1 MIRMNIKEI
10 QQKIVQYGV
19 SLSTISAENIETGFL
34 SMNRINP
41 LENNQVLALSQETE
55 KILIQFV
62 QAFSN
67 IKFERYDSGNIF
79 QYVFDKVV
87 EVTYKVITDS
97 EIDTQFIPKEVYEYH
112 EPDLPEYIQLKLTN
126 KVGKLGIIHCRVID
140 YIEKNEYRTDDL
152 NTWLLP
158 LLLIATFIGIEFAQ
172 EIDLDDDS
180 EMKAFMNF

>member
-1 MIRMNIKEI
+1 MNIKEI

-19 SLSTISAENIETGFL
+19 SLSTISVENIETGFL

-62 QAFSN
+62 QAFSK

-172 EIDLDDDS
+172 EMDLDDD
-180 EMKAFMNF
+180 

>member
-19 SLSTISAENIETGFL
+19 SLSTISVENIETGFL

-67 IKFERYDSGNIF
+67 IKFEQYDSGNIF
-79 QYVFDKVV
+79 QYVFDKVI
-87 EVTYKVITDS
+87 EVTYKVT
-97 EIDTQFIPKEVYEYH
+97 
-112 EPDLPEYIQLKLTN
+112 KLSQVN
-126 KVGKLGIIHCRVID
+126 IHSSSD
-140 YIEKNEYRTDDL
+140 
-152 NTWLLP
+152 
-158 LLLIATFIGIEFAQ
+158 
-172 EIDLDDDS
+172 
-180 EMKAFMNF
+180 

>member
-1 MIRMNIKEI
+1 MTGMNIKEI

-67 IKFERYDSGNIF
+67 IKFEQYDSGNIF
-79 QYVFDKVV
+79 QYVFDKVI

-112 EPDLPEYIQLKLTN
+112 EPDLPEYIQL
-126 KVGKLGIIHCRVID
+126 
-140 YIEKNEYRTDDL
+140 
-152 NTWLLP
+152 
-158 LLLIATFIGIEFAQ
+158 
-172 EIDLDDDS
+172 
-180 EMKAFMNF
+180 NFRK